1 MTAVLRPIAC
11 LAVLLPALAGE
22 ASAACTRR
30 IVNHS
35 ALTLVASQDGGP
47 AFVVPPGRARTVR
60 LAAPGRFDLAA
71 TCPMAGFTPGETV
84 AQASFS
90 YDAVLDRCYIRFG
103 TDALNAEFGR
113 GTLGLAGT
121 APFTLNNPR
130 QGDIVLGPVA
140 EACLPR

>member
-1 MTAVLRPIAC
+1 MNAIRP
-11 LAVLLPALAGE
+11 LAAALLLLPFVAGE

-30 IVNHS
+30 IVNRS

-47 AFVVPPGRARTVR
+47 AFVVPPGHARTVR

-71 TCPMAGFTPGETV
+71 TCPAAGFLPGETV
-84 AQASFS
+84 AQGSFA
-90 YDAVLDRCYIRFG
+90 YEAILDRCYIRFG

-113 GTLGLAGT
+113 GTLGLQST
-121 APFTLNNPR
+121 APFTVNNPR

-140 EACLPR
+140 EACLPQ